1 MHLNSKMRC
10 YIGLGSNLSQPLQQ
24 LNSAKDKI
32 VNLPDTGLKKCSSI
46 YQSTALTL
54 DDEPQNDYLNAVIEI
69 ETTLTAEMLLDSLQQ
84 IELSQGRVREKRW
97 GARTIDLDIL
107 LYGNQEIKTG
117 RLVVPHNEIENR
129 NFVLIP
135 LFQISPEL
143 EIPGKGILK
152 NILNNVSDQAL
163 EKVSEF
169 NGKA

>member
-1 MHLNSKMRC
+1 MRERL
-10 YIGLGSNLSQPLQQ
+10 IW
-24 LNSAKDKI
+24 I
-32 VNLPDTGLKKCSSI
+32 F
-46 YQSTALTL
+46 
-54 DDEPQNDYLNAVIEI
+54 
-69 ETTLTAEMLLDSLQQ
+69 
-84 IELSQGRVREKRW
+84 
-97 GARTIDLDIL
+97 L
-107 LYGNQEIKTG
+107 LYGNQEIKTD

>member
-32 VNLPDTGLKKCSSI
+32 VNLPGTGLKKCSSI

-97 GARTIDLDIL
+97 GARTIDLDI
-107 LYGNQEIKTG
+107 
-117 RLVVPHNEIENR
+117 
-129 NFVLIP
+129 FVIW
-135 LFQISPEL
+135 
-143 EIPGKGILK
+143 
-152 NILNNVSDQAL
+152 
-163 EKVSEF
+163 
-169 NGKA
+169 

>member
-1 MHLNSKMRC
+1 MPLNSKMRC

-32 VNLPDTGLKKCSSI
+32 VKLPGTVLKQCSSI
-46 YQSTALTL
+46 FQSKALTL

-69 ETTLTAEMLLDSLQQ
+69 DTTLSAEKLLDSLQH
-84 IELSQGRVREKRW
+84 IESGQGRVREKRW

-107 LYGNQEIKTG
+107 LYGNQQIKTS

-143 EIPGKGILK
+143 EIPGKDFLK
-152 NILNNVSDQAL
+152 KLLNNVSDQAL